1 MPREDRTVIVVVEG
15 PSAAGKTTWCR
26 QHTDAFISEY
36 APRGQEPT
44 DPDARARYWARQD
57 SRRWAAALERERRQG
72 LAVCDTDPVKLH
84 YTWSMVAIG
93 LQPRAQF
100 DRELAVIRE
109 AFAASALGL
118 ADVVLVALP
127 DADTLRRQRA
137 ADRTRTR
144 RKFDTHLRLREPLA
158 EWYRAVDRLDPGR
171 VIWELPAAGLP
182 DQLPPRRADRSAVH
196 LLDDLIAA
204 LPPV

>member
-1 MPREDRTVIVVVEG
+1 MIVVVEG

-26 QHTDAFISEY
+26 RHTDAFVCEY
-36 APRGQEPT
+36 ASDGREPT
-44 DPDARARYWARQD
+44 DPDARAGYWARQD
-57 SRRWAAALERERRQG
+57 SGRWAAALRQEREQG

-100 DRELAVIRE
+100 DREFAATRS
-109 AFAASALGL
+109 AFAAHALGL

-127 DADTLRRQRA
+127 DEDTLRRQRA
-137 ADRTRTR
+137 ADRTRSR
-144 RKFDTHLRLREPLA
+144 RGFDTHLRLREPLA

-182 DQLPPRRADRSAVH
+182 DPLPPRRADRSAVP
-196 LLDDLIAA
+196 LLEALIAA
-204 LPPV
+204 LPAV